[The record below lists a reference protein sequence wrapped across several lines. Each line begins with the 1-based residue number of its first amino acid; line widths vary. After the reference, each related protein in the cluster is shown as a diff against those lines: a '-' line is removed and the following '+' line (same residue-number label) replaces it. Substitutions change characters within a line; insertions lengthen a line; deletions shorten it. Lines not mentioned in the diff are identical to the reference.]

1 MYEYMSWHV
10 LLACIVSMYCTD
22 CIVSFCILG
31 EENYTILGPLGMG
44 GSVGGGGKSGCS
56 TPPAPVALVRPG
68 PGLGGGGCLL
78 GCM

>member
-31 EENYTILGPLGMG
+31 EESYTIWGPLGMG
-44 GSVGGGGKSGCS
+44 GERGGGG
-56 TPPAPVALVRPG
+56 
-68 PGLGGGGCLL
+68 
-78 GCM
+78 